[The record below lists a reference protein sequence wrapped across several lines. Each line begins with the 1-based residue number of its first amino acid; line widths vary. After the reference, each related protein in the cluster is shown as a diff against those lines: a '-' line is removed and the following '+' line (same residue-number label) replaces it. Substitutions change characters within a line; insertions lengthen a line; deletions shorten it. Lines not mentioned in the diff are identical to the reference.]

1 MYSGNWVRK
10 TNVPYEM
17 KTNKQI
23 KELQYGENHLHLLSF
38 FFSSNNCKR
47 RESLA
52 AGLQK
57 CTTPPYGHTP
67 RTDTVYGCIRAVCAV
82 CYSSLQITVY
92 FGGSMFQYVRRRL
105 MLAVLTSKTWLFS
118 FIIFVSSS
126 CRSLPQLHQKRA
138 KAGLLHLTK
147 DNPCNNLLS

>member
-67 RTDTVYGCIRAVCAV
+67 RTDAVLCMAV
-82 CYSSLQITVY
+82 
-92 FGGSMFQYVRRRL
+92 YVRYAQSATHL
-105 MLAVLTSKTWLFS
+105 Y
-118 FIIFVSSS
+118 
-126 CRSLPQLHQKRA
+126 RSLFTLV
-138 KAGLLHLTK
+138 GVCSSTY
-147 DNPCNNLLS
+147 DVG